1 MSPTAPGDDVPRSG
15 QDDPI
20 PSASVAAALQA
31 LRAERQRVTP
41 ARRAVLDVL
50 DGTRAHL
57 DADQIVAHAADR
69 APGVHRA
76 TVYRALSTL
85 SELGLVSHTHMA
97 GAATVYHLV
106 DHLAATGPDG
116 EISAVGGAHHPPHVH
131 LQCSVCGQVIDV
143 DSSVLDP
150 VRLDLER
157 RLGFA
162 LTPEHAALLGV
173 CRSCRDSGAAADG
186 RSGTV
191 H

>member
-1 MSPTAPGDDVPRSG
+1 M
-15 QDDPI
+15 
-20 PSASVAAALQA
+20 AAALQA

-50 DGTRAHL
+50 DSTRAHL
-57 DADQIVAHAADR
+57 DADQIVAHAAHR

-85 SELGLVSHTHMA
+85 SELGLVSHTHMT

-106 DHLAATGPDG
+106 DHLGEGGPDG
-116 EISAVGGAHHPPHVH
+116 DVPAVGGTHPRHVH
-131 LQCSVCGQVIDV
+131 LQCSACGQVIDV
-143 DSSVLDP
+143 DRSVLDP
-150 VRLDLER
+150 VRLDLEQ
-157 RLGFA
+157 RLGFV

-173 CRSCRDSGAAADG
+173 CQSCRESGAVTAG
-186 RSGTV
+186 RSATG